1 MPAIDTPRMTFHY
14 RIHGDAAGLPMLLLH
29 GSFASSRWWQPFMEL
44 LPDDILA
51 IAPDLRGCGQSDR
64 TGDDSAYAITEQA
77 ADLHAFVEAMQLSGF
92 DLVAHSSAAAI
103 AVEYAL
109 THPDGPSSLALVDPA
124 PVEGIFTPVD
134 GIMALEQMKR
144 DRALLE
150 QGLIAM
156 APTYPRKRTP
166 GNEAAADF
174 FAQLVE
180 DAANQAPAAFTATAS
195 ALNQWNR
202 FADAQSLTLPAVII
216 WGDQDVIV
224 NRDAVTRTLIAIPGA
239 NNLEVLRG
247 VGHSPLIEAPLRLA
261 ELIIDFVTE
270 DYAAYNQIRGQAE
283 EHEYGVEDESA
294 PDGDG

>member
-1 MPAIDTPRMTFHY
+1 MPFIDTPRMRFHY
-14 RIHGDAAGLPMLLLH
+14 RIHGDADGMPMLLLH
-29 GSFASSRWWQPFMEL
+29 GSFASSRWWKPFMEL
-44 LPDDILA
+44 LPDEVLA

-64 TGDDSAYAITEQA
+64 AGEESAYAMEEQA
-77 ADLHAFVEAMQLSGF
+77 ADLHAFVEAMQLRGF

-103 AVEYAL
+103 AVEYTL
-109 THPDGPSSLALVDPA
+109 THPEGPATLTLVDPV
-124 PVEGIFTPVD
+124 PVEGAFTPVD
-134 GIMALEQMKR
+134 GIMALEQMKT
-144 DRALLE
+144 DRTLLE

-156 APTYPRKRTP
+156 APTFPRERTP

-180 DAANQAPAAFTATAS
+180 DAAGQAPAAFTATAT
-195 ALNQWNR
+195 ALNRWNR
-202 FADAQSLTLPAVII
+202 FAEAQALTLPTVII

-239 NNLEVLRG
+239 NNLEVMRG

-270 DYAAYNQIRGQAE
+270 DYASFGEIRGQAE
-283 EHEYGVEDESA
+283 ESEM
-294 PDGDG
+294 GDGADLEGA

>member
-1 MPAIDTPRMTFHY
+1 MPVIDTPRMTFHY
-14 RIHGDAAGLPMLLLH
+14 RIHGDPGGMPMLLLH
-29 GSFASSRWWQPFMEL
+29 GSFASSRWWEPFMDL
-44 LPDDILA
+44 LPDEILA
-51 IAPDLRGCGQSDR
+51 IAPDLRGCGRSER
-64 TGDDSAYAITEQA
+64 TGDEHAYAIAEQA
-77 ADLHAFVEAMQLSGF
+77 ADLHAFVESMQLRGF

-109 THPDGPSSLALVDPA
+109 THPDGPATLTLVDPV

-134 GIMALEQMKR
+134 GVMALERMKT

-150 QGLIAM
+150 QGLAAM
-156 APTYPRKRTP
+156 APTLSREQTP
-166 GNEAAADF
+166 DNKAIADL

-180 DAANQAPAAFTATAS
+180 DAAGQAPAAFTATAS

-202 FADAQSLTLPAVII
+202 FADAQSLTLPTVII
-216 WGDQDVIV
+216 WGDQDALV

-239 NNLEVLRG
+239 NNLEVMRG

-270 DYAAYNQIRGQAE
+270 DYAAYGQIRGQAE
-283 EHEYGVEDESA
+283 EGEGDIGDDVD

>member
-1 MPAIDTPRMTFHY
+1 MHAIDTPRMTFYY
-14 RIHGDAAGLPMLLLH
+14 RTHGDPAGSPMLLLH
-29 GSFASSRWWQPFMEL
+29 GSFASGRWWVPFMDL
-44 LPDDILA
+44 LPADILS
-51 IAPDLRGCGQSDR
+51 IAPDLRGCGRSER
-64 TGDDSAYAITEQA
+64 VGDEHAYAIEEQA
-77 ADLHAFVEAMQLSGF
+77 ADLHAFVEAMHLRGF

-103 AVEYAL
+103 AVEYTL
-109 THPDGPSSLALVDPA
+109 THPDSPSTLILINPV

-134 GIMALEQMKR
+134 GVVALEKMKT

-156 APTYPRKRTP
+156 APTFPRERTP

-180 DAANQAPAAFTATAS
+180 DAAEQAPAAFTATAG

-202 FADAQSLTLPAVII
+202 FADAQALTLPTVII
-216 WGDQDVIV
+216 WGDQDALV

-239 NNLEVLRG
+239 NNLEVMRG
-247 VGHSPLIEAPLRLA
+247 VGHSPPIEAPLRLA
-261 ELIIDFVTE
+261 ELIVDFVTE
-270 DYAAYNQIRGQAE
+270 DYAAYGQIRGQTE
-283 EHEYGVEDESA
+283 EDEIG